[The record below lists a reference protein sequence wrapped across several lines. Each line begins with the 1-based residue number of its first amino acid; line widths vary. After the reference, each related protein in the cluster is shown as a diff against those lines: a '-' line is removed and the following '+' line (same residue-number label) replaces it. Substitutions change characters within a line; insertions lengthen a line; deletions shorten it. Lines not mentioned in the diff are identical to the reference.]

1 MEANINRIGEAL
13 STPIFSHVLAY
24 SPWPLTIAISESLQ
38 SAATIVITP
47 VKTEVRRGRE
57 T

>member
-24 SPWPLTIAISESLQ
+24 SPWPLTIAMQ